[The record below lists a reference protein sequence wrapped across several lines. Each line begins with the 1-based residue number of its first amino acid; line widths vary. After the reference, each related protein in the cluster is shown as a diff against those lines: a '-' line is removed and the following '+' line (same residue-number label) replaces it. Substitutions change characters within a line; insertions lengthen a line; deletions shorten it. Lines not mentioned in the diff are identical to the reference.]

1 VVTVCRLVVVSDI
14 VLPVVMVKVVV
25 CMLVVVPVV
34 EVSVV
39 VCGLVV
45 EVLVSSQAYSAQK
58 VYLQPLASV

>member
-1 VVTVCRLVVVSDI
+1 
-14 VLPVVMVKVVV
+14 MVKVVV